1 MMGIPCS
8 RSREAEAGRALRVRA
23 YDGAALRVSRQ
34 AKDLTNED
42 DVAIAG
48 ASCRS
53 AADTARKFGRLE
65 QLDELVP
72 EQLD

>member
-1 MMGIPCS
+1 M
-8 RSREAEAGRALRVRA
+8 RQLGRALRVRA
-23 YDGAALRVSRQ
+23 YDGAALCVSRQ

-42 DVAIAG
+42 DVAIAD